1 VWPEPPLGPLSAL
14 LCLLSLSC
22 LPECVTC
29 QLPHHPPPSLPPLLP
44 QGPPPISGS
53 QAINLKTEMGLL
65 SILWPLFLSLQFVP
79 WFFSPFSASMHLKSC
94 LFKC

>member
-1 VWPEPPLGPLSAL
+1 MWPEPPLGPLSPL

-22 LPECVTC
+22 LPEVRLFRGQCVTC

-53 QAINLKTEMGLL
+53 QAINLETEMGLL

-79 WFFSPFSASMHLKSC
+79 
-94 LFKC
+94 